1 MENYGKY
8 DRPVRIGEGVYWV
21 GFRDEN
27 TNLLCNPYL
36 IIEDDQ
42 AVLID
47 SGSRTDFAVVMM
59 KILQAGI
66 DPEQIVALIYQ
77 HYDPDLCGSMPNF
90 IDMCGNPDLK
100 VYSDETN
107 KAFIS
112 HYIHREKY
120 HLLCA
125 INDDNYALTF
135 KSRTLSFIAT
145 PYAHSQG
152 SFVTYDEKTGTLFS
166 SDLFGSYSAQWD
178 LFLQL
183 EEECFTC
190 KNYEKCPN
198 RDRYCPF
205 PDMIAFHRGIMPC
218 GKSLR
223 YAMAKIKE
231 LGIDTIAPQ
240 HGSVIDKKKD
250 IRFIRETLESLGG
263 VGIDGIFNE

>member
-8 DRPVRIGEGVYWV
+8 DRPVRIGEGVFWV

-27 TNLLCNPYL
+27 TNLFCNPYL
-36 IIEDDQ
+36 IIEDEQ

-66 DPEQIVALIYQ
+66 APEQIVALIYQ

-100 VYSDETN
+100 VLSE
-107 KAFIS
+107 KANELFIS

-120 HLLCA
+120 DLLYS
-125 INDDNYALTF
+125 INDDNF
-135 KSRTLSFIAT
+135 EFIFNSRRLRFILT

-152 SFVTYDEKTGTLFS
+152 SFVTYDEKSGTLFS
-166 SDLFGSYSAQWD
+166 SDLFGSFSTEWD
-178 LFLQL
+178 LFLKL

-190 KNYEKCPN
+190 NDYEDCPN
-198 RDRYCPF
+198 RNTYCPF
-205 PDMIAFHRGIMPC
+205 PGVIGFHRSIMPC
-218 GKSLR
+218 EKSLR
-223 YAMAKIKE
+223 YAMTKIKE
-231 LGIDTIAPQ
+231 LDIIAIAPQ
-240 HGSVIDKKKD
+240 HGSVLAKKRD
-250 IRFIRETLESLGG
+250 IRFISEKLESLNG
-263 VGIDGIFNE
+263 VGIDGIFR